1 MRIKAEEEEARE
13 KTERSNKI
21 SSDDNDDNN
30 HESEMLTTPKL
41 TRFKSKLLNKNPL
54 LVVPLKS
61 FSSEPNEEVVAL
73 IHNEL
78 KSDEDDDEYQPH
90 DTHSDDDIT
99 NTTMSDMDSQP
110 STPGSALLYND
121 DFDSP
126 VKEGD
131 FKIPRTPLTAVSY
144 LKGNLKIQSKVCFI
158 LGGARKHFST
168 HKIQIRSS
176 NNSN

>member
-13 KTERSNKI
+13 KSECSNKM
-21 SSDDNDDNN
+21 SSDDNDDNSN
-30 HESEMLTTPKL
+30 ENEMPSTPKL
-41 TRFKSKLLNKNPL
+41 TRFKSKQLNKNPM

-90 DTHSDDDIT
+90 DTHSDDDVT

-126 VKEGD
+126 VKED
-131 FKIPRTPLTAVSY
+131 FKIPRTPLTAVSCIFE
-144 LKGNLKIQSKVCFI
+144 KTIFNLMYFCI
-158 LGGARKHFST
+158 LGGTRKHISSY
-168 HKIQIRSS
+168 KIEIGSS

>member
-13 KTERSNKI
+13 KSELLNKI
-21 SSDDNDDNN
+21 SSDENDDYN
-30 HESEMLTTPKL
+30 HECEMITTPKL

-54 LVVPLKS
+54 LVVPLNS

-90 DTHSDDDIT
+90 DTHSDDDVT
-99 NTTMSDMDSQP
+99 NTTISDMDSQP
-110 STPGSALLYND
+110 STPGSALMYND

-126 VKEGD
+126 VKDGD
-131 FKIPRTPLTAVSY
+131 FKIPRTPLTAVCCLIMK
-144 LKGNLKIQSKVCFI
+144 LKFNLIFCSI
-158 LGGARKHFST
+158 
-168 HKIQIRSS
+168 
-176 NNSN
+176 

>member
-1 MRIKAEEEEARE
+1 
-13 KTERSNKI
+13 
-21 SSDDNDDNN
+21 
-30 HESEMLTTPKL
+30 MLATPKL

-126 VKEGD
+126 VKEGN
-131 FKIPRTPLTAVSY
+131 FKIPRTPLTAVSS
-144 LKGNLKIQSKVCFI
+144 LAMKFIFNLMLVVDF
-158 LGGARKHFST
+158 LGGTRKHFT
-168 HKIQIRSS
+168 TNKIQIRSS